1 MMLCDCALSLM
12 LLGISVPYDRGFS
25 CRLGMQ
31 PVVSA
36 SSSSL
41 DTAAACV
48 DSPHPFRVAVVD
60 VEAVGGHDSAR
71 TIGQQLS
78 TDLRLAGRIALVMV
92 TCQIN
97 AQLEAKAKWAGF
109 AQVRT
114 FRACLQALISQHSKD
129 FRSTPW
135 GTEGQARAPLSA
147 SWCVHCWGLPA

>member
-1 MMLCDCALSLM
+1 
-12 LLGISVPYDRGFS
+12 
-25 CRLGMQ
+25 MQ

-36 SSSSL
+36 SNSSL
-41 DTAAACV
+41 DAAAACV

-60 VEAVGGHDSAR
+60 VEAVGGHDTAR
-71 TIGQQLS
+71 TIGQRLS

-114 FRACLQALISQHSKD
+114 FEPAWKPLLVSTRMTSVLHHGVPKDRRVQVGVCNVGGVCLA
-129 FRSTPW
+129 
-135 GTEGQARAPLSA
+135 
-147 SWCVHCWGLPA
+147 VHRG